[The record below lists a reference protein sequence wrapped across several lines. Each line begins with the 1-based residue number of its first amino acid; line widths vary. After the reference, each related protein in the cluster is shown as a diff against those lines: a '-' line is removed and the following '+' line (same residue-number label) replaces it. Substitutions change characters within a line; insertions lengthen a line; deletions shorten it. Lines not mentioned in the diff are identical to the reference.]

1 MLLLWPC
8 TNPSLLPSQ
17 EGLLFHLI
25 HVSQYHLL
33 AKAVTSKLHMTDTYN
48 KNTINGSINRLLE
61 ETENLS
67 LATVINF

>member
-8 TNPSLLPSQ
+8 TNPSLLASQ

-33 AKAVTSKLHMTDTYN
+33 AKVVTSKLHMTDKYN
-48 KNTINGSINRLLE
+48 TNKINGNINKLLE
-61 ETENLS
+61 ETENPF